1 LPRRFCYFRNSRC
14 SCVRN

>member
-1 LPRRFCYFRNSRC
+1 LPGGFIGAAISRC